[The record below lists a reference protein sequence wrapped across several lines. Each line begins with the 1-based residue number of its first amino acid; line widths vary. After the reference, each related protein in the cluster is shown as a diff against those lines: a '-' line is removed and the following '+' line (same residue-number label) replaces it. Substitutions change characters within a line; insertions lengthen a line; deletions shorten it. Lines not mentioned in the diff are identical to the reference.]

1 MFLTTLMHTIDCV
14 SASTDSPTKIGVV
27 NYKIIKFISILIHQP
42 PPLSLYCFFPSLAPP
57 GHEPPLP
64 GHEPPL
70 PPSLQASQACFACF
84 QESCQE
90 ERWARVCFR
99 SSFTSASSC
108 LLELI
113 TLQ

>member
-70 PPSLQASQACFACF
+70 PPSSKHHKPALLASRNPAKKKDGLGSVSDPPLPVPVPAC
-84 QESCQE
+84 
-90 ERWARVCFR
+90 
-99 SSFTSASSC
+99 
-108 LLELI
+108 
-113 TLQ
+113 